1 MAETEA
7 NIQPGLDIRP
17 PRPIFAIFEGG
28 GAKGVAHVGALEAIK
43 ANGLEIIGVAGTSAG
58 ALAAVLVAIGLEASD
73 VMDPADP
80 GKHILSPHSPL
91 DILGRAEWA
100 KMDRLRNRNG
110 FLKTGAALLGV
121 PGAFLASPRNALTLR
136 AITQQSGLFS
146 TDAIQAFVDE
156 VIRKRLRE
164 INRLGKLRRRVP
176 RRITFKA
183 LQNDWPTVI
192 PLKIVATDVDQGTLE
207 LFDADNTPNV
217 LVAEAVAAS
226 ISIPIAFQPA
236 LIPSYRPGRFADGGM
251 VSNLPIW
258 VFAEDKLAFERKNY
272 EGPPVPTVGFTLAP
286 PDPPEPTRRGWKHKA
301 EAWLAGDLLD
311 YSGRLL
317 HATLA
322 GSQGTALRFLEDVT
336 VIRLKTELDTF
347 DFDKPWKA
355 YDAARRT
362 AFDQANQHLKF
373 LLEAKPDRIR
383 TILDEIRAEALKE
396 INRVRGAN
404 GRSRLRKLRV
414 SLIEPSGHRS
424 LRITASV
431 GMENDADDRLLLDR
445 RGRGAAQAFRDKDM
459 LSFKLSAGLTRRH
472 AEYMTKYERAL
483 VRKSV
488 RTVMCV
494 PIFKDPDSWDRDRDE
509 RATPL
514 GILAIDSDA
523 NLALEFR
530 VPQLQTM
537 LTKRSNV
544 LYEAVSSKVDHG

>member
-7 NIQPGLDIRP
+7 NIPAAETRP
-17 PRPIFAIFEGG
+17 LRPIFAIFEGG

-58 ALAAVLVAIGLEASD
+58 ALAAVLVAIGLEAAD
-73 VMDPADP
+73 VMDPLDP
-80 GKHILSPHSPL
+80 DKHILAPHSPL
-91 DILGRAEWA
+91 DILGRAEWR
-100 KMDRLRNRNG
+100 KMDRLRTRNG
-110 FLKTGAALLGV
+110 PLKIGTALMGV
-121 PGAFLASPRNALTLR
+121 PGAFLASPRNAATLR
-136 AITQQSGLFS
+136 EITRQSGLLS
-146 TDAIQAFVDE
+146 TDAIRAFVDT
-156 VIRKRLRE
+156 VIRNRLAD
-164 INRLGKLRRRVP
+164 INRQGKLRRRVP
-176 RRITFKA
+176 KRITFKA
-183 LQNDWPTVI
+183 LQDNWPTVI

-207 LFDADNTPNV
+207 LFDADNTPDV

-258 VFAEDKLAFERKNY
+258 VFAEDKLAYERGNY
-272 EGPPVPTVGFTLAP
+272 EDPPVPTVGFTLAP
-286 PDPPEPTRRGWKHKA
+286 PDPPEPKTQGWWQKL
-301 EAWLAGDLLD
+301 EARLGGALLD

-336 VIRLKTELDTF
+336 VIRLKTDLDTF
-347 DFDKPWKA
+347 DFDRPWTD
-355 YDAARRT
+355 YDAARRS
-362 AFDQANQHLKF
+362 AFDQADQHLKF
-373 LLEAKPDRIR
+373 FLDAKPDRIR
-383 TILDEIRAEALKE
+383 TVLDEIRADALKE

-431 GMENDADDRLLLDR
+431 GMETDADDRLLLDR
-445 RGRGAAQAFRDKDM
+445 RGRGAAQAFRDRDM
-459 LSFKLSAGLTRRH
+459 LSFRLSAGLTRRH

-483 VRKSV
+483 VRTSV

-494 PIFKDPDSWDRDRDE
+494 PIFKDPDSWNRGRDK
-509 RATPL
+509 RAVPL
-514 GILAIDSDA
+514 GILAIDSDV
-523 NLALEFR
+523 NLALEFK

-537 LTKRSNV
+537 LTKCSNV